1 MKKLRIGVRGHD
13 VPAENADSLCSQLCA
28 LGVDEIQL
36 VVHKSFPQ
44 FIYILMCFCRLKNSS
59 RRPFCK

>member
-44 FIYILMCFCRLKNSS
+44 FIYKDRKSVV
-59 RRPFCK
+59 